1 MAAIAAQR
9 AVPFAVGRSRGRTT
23 RARVAPLRS
32 RGIVAVST
40 NTNTDTNA
48 VTRTDTSARVMISE
62 TKAGIVQ
69 YSFGAVPES
78 RSRDPELAKERAERS
93 GMDQYDDKD
102 TSGQKELVFDV
113 TLDAEG
119 GANATG
125 LVFEKGPDG
134 LLLVAKIR
142 PGGTAAGVVKPGDVL
157 LGCSLLVNV
166 EDDDGEFTPEL
177 RWHDATANGPEHT
190 LSMLLTH
197 GDAMNV
203 RTCRGYVVKRDKAIR
218 SAWAQLVPTS
228 PAKDIR
234 SCWNRLLY
242 HVDAEEKPRKAPERK
257 KIVEDNTPKGI
268 WGGLV
273 GRKVVPVEDSVRN
286 AWGDIYPDMLV
297 PVAEEEEPAAED
309 EVEVEEEPAPV
320 AAAAAEEE
328 EEEVDDDDDYVLPDE
343 PIDLAAAAVAAV
355 EEVVV
360 EEEAVI
366 EEDPVI
372 EEEEEDEGFFGK
384 FKSVEGQFEVL
395 EVSIDCSRG
404 VNMTGLMLGQNR
416 GDGLLHVRV
425 CRPGGTASKKV
436 KVNDVILATT
446 YVVLT
451 PDPVTNKPVATLE
464 WLDATDGASNEDIQG
479 AMMTHSQEMKLVL
492 ARGSVEDG
500 HFDQP
505 SPAARERCSD
515 ASIGG
520 GVAQPEECVPEDVK
534 AWAARVAAEARAV
547 QTQADREKREAVKV
561 KAGGGREEKLASEMS
576 PEEIKAWAARIAAEA
591 RGEK

>member
-1 MAAIAAQR
+1 
-9 AVPFAVGRSRGRTT
+9 
-23 RARVAPLRS
+23 
-32 RGIVAVST
+32 VST
-40 NTNTDTNA
+40 STNADTNA
-48 VTRTDTSARVMISE
+48 VTRTETAARVMISE
-62 TKAGIVQ
+62 TKSGIVQ
-69 YSFGAVPES
+69 YSFGAVPQS
-78 RSRDPELAKERAERS
+78 RSRDPALAEERAARS
-93 GMDQYDDKD
+93 GMDKYDDED
-102 TSGQKELVFDV
+102 ASNNKELVFDV

-134 LLLVAKIR
+134 LLVVAKIR

-166 EDDDGEFTPEL
+166 EDDDGEFTEEL
-177 RWHDATANGPEHT
+177 RWHDATAHGPEHT
-190 LSMLLTH
+190 LTMLLTH
-197 GDAMNV
+197 GEEMNV

-242 HVDAEEKPRKAPERK
+242 HGPEEEEKPKAAAKEIAK
-257 KIVEDNTPKGI
+257 DNTPRGI

-273 GRKVVPVEDSVRN
+273 GKKIVPVEDSVRD
-286 AWGDIYPDMLV
+286 AWGAIYPDIIV
-297 PVAEEEEPAAED
+297 PAEEWVGEDAVEQEPAAEEEPAD
-309 EVEVEEEPAPV
+309 EEEEPAPV
-320 AAAAAEEE
+320 AAVVEESTEARPEVE
-328 EEEVDDDDDYVLPDE
+328 EDEEDDDDYRLPE
-343 PIDLAAAAVAAV
+343 ESIDLAAAAAAAV
-355 EEVVV
+355 QEVDV
-360 EEEAVI
+360 EEAVEDEPPFVDKEA
-366 EEDPVI
+366 EEAD
-372 EEEEEDEGFFGK
+372 EDEGFFGK
-384 FKSVEGQFEVL
+384 FKGVEGQFDVL
-395 EVSIDCSRG
+395 EVSVDCSRG

-416 GDGLLHVRV
+416 PDGLLHVRV
-425 CRPGGTASKKV
+425 CKPGGTAHKKI
-436 KVNDVILATT
+436 KIGDVVLATT

-451 PDPVTNKPVATLE
+451 PDPATGKPVATLE

-492 ARGSVEDG
+492 ARGDVPDG

-520 GVAQPEECVPEDVK
+520 GVAQPEECIPEDVK
-534 AWAARVAAEARAV
+534 AWAARVAAEAKAA
-547 QTQADREKREAVKV
+547 QAEAEREREAAAV
-561 KAGGGREEKLASEMS
+561 KAAAGGNREEPPGVMS
-576 PEEIKAWAARIAAEA
+576 PEEIKAWAARVAAEA

>member
-1 MAAIAAQR
+1 M
-9 AVPFAVGRSRGRTT
+9 ST
-23 RARVAPLRS
+23 
-32 RGIVAVST
+32 ST
-40 NTNTDTNA
+40 NADTNA
-48 VTRTDTSARVMISE
+48 VTRTETAARVMISE
-62 TKAGIVQ
+62 TKSGIVQ
-69 YSFGAVPES
+69 YSFGAVPQS
-78 RSRDPELAKERAERS
+78 RSRDPALAEERAARS
-93 GMDQYDDKD
+93 GMDKYDDED
-102 TSGQKELVFDV
+102 ASNNKELVFDV

-134 LLLVAKIR
+134 LLVVAKIR

-166 EDDDGEFTPEL
+166 EDDDGEFTEEL
-177 RWHDATANGPEHT
+177 RWHDATAHGPEHT
-190 LSMLLTH
+190 LTMLLTH
-197 GDAMNV
+197 GEEMNV

-242 HVDAEEKPRKAPERK
+242 HGPEEEEKPKAAAKEIAK
-257 KIVEDNTPKGI
+257 DNTPRGI

-273 GRKVVPVEDSVRN
+273 GKKIVPVEDSVRD
-286 AWGDIYPDMLV
+286 AWGAIYPDIIV
-297 PVAEEEEPAAED
+297 PAEEWVGEDAVEQEPAAE
-309 EVEVEEEPAPV
+309 EEEPAPV
-320 AAAAAEEE
+320 AAVVEESTEARPEVE
-328 EEEVDDDDDYVLPDE
+328 EDEEDDDDYRLPE
-343 PIDLAAAAVAAV
+343 ESIDLAAAAAAAV
-355 EEVVV
+355 QEVDV
-360 EEEAVI
+360 EEAVEDEPPFVD
-366 EEDPVI
+366 EEA
-372 EEEEEDEGFFGK
+372 EEADEDEGFFGK
-384 FKSVEGQFEVL
+384 FKGVEGQFDVL
-395 EVSIDCSRG
+395 EVSVDCSRG

-416 GDGLLHVRV
+416 PDGLLHVRV
-425 CRPGGTASKKV
+425 CKPGGTAHKKI
-436 KVNDVILATT
+436 KIGDVVLATT

-451 PDPVTNKPVATLE
+451 PDPATGKPVATLE

-492 ARGSVEDG
+492 ARGDVPNG

-520 GVAQPEECVPEDVK
+520 GVAQPEECIPEDVK
-534 AWAARVAAEARAV
+534 AWAARVAAEAKAA
-547 QTQADREKREAVKV
+547 QAEAEREREAAAV
-561 KAGGGREEKLASEMS
+561 KAAAGGNREEPPGVMS
-576 PEEIKAWAARIAAEA
+576 PEEIKAWAARVAAEA

>member
-1 MAAIAAQR
+1 M
-9 AVPFAVGRSRGRTT
+9 ST
-23 RARVAPLRS
+23 
-32 RGIVAVST
+32 ST
-40 NTNTDTNA
+40 NADTNA
-48 VTRTDTSARVMISE
+48 VTRTETAARVMISE
-62 TKAGIVQ
+62 TKSGIVQ
-69 YSFGAVPES
+69 YSFGAVPQS
-78 RSRDPELAKERAERS
+78 RSRDPALAEERAARS
-93 GMDQYDDKD
+93 GMDKYDDED
-102 TSGQKELVFDV
+102 ASNNKELVFDV

-134 LLLVAKIR
+134 LLVVAKIR

-166 EDDDGEFTPEL
+166 EDDDGEFTEEL
-177 RWHDATANGPEHT
+177 RWHDATAHGPEHT
-190 LSMLLTH
+190 LTMLLTH
-197 GDAMNV
+197 GEEMNV

-242 HVDAEEKPRKAPERK
+242 HGPEEEEKPKAAAKEIAK
-257 KIVEDNTPKGI
+257 DNTPRGI

-273 GRKVVPVEDSVRN
+273 GKKIVPVEDSVRD
-286 AWGDIYPDMLV
+286 AWGAIYPDIIV
-297 PVAEEEEPAAED
+297 PAEEWVGEDAVEQEPAAEEEPAD
-309 EVEVEEEPAPV
+309 EEEEPAPV
-320 AAAAAEEE
+320 AAVVEESTEARPEVE
-328 EEEVDDDDDYVLPDE
+328 EDEEDDDDYRLPE
-343 PIDLAAAAVAAV
+343 ESIDLAAAAAAAV
-355 EEVVV
+355 QEVDV
-360 EEEAVI
+360 EEAVEDEPPFVD
-366 EEDPVI
+366 EEA
-372 EEEEEDEGFFGK
+372 EEADEDEGFFGK
-384 FKSVEGQFEVL
+384 FKGVEGQFDVL
-395 EVSIDCSRG
+395 EVSVDCSRG

-416 GDGLLHVRV
+416 PDGLLHVRV
-425 CRPGGTASKKV
+425 CKPGGTAHKKI
-436 KVNDVILATT
+436 KIGDVVLATT

-451 PDPVTNKPVATLE
+451 PDPATGKPVATLE

-492 ARGSVEDG
+492 ARGDVPNG

-520 GVAQPEECVPEDVK
+520 GVAQPEECIPEDVK
-534 AWAARVAAEARAV
+534 AWAARVAAEAKAA
-547 QTQADREKREAVKV
+547 QAEAEREREAAAV
-561 KAGGGREEKLASEMS
+561 KAAAGGNREEPPGVMS
-576 PEEIKAWAARIAAEA
+576 PEEIKAWAARVAAEA

>member
-1 MAAIAAQR
+1 M
-9 AVPFAVGRSRGRTT
+9 
-23 RARVAPLRS
+23 
-32 RGIVAVST
+32 ST

-62 TKAGIVQ
+62 TKSGIVQ

-242 HVDAEEKPRKAPERK
+242 HVDAEEKPRVAEQK
-257 KIVEDNTPKGI
+257 KIV
-268 WGGLV
+268 
-273 GRKVVPVEDSVRN
+273 
-286 AWGDIYPDMLV
+286 
-297 PVAEEEEPAAED
+297 
-309 EVEVEEEPAPV
+309 
-320 AAAAAEEE
+320 
-328 EEEVDDDDDYVLPDE
+328 
-343 PIDLAAAAVAAV
+343 
-355 EEVVV
+355 
-360 EEEAVI
+360 
-366 EEDPVI
+366 
-372 EEEEEDEGFFGK
+372 
-384 FKSVEGQFEVL
+384 
-395 EVSIDCSRG
+395 
-404 VNMTGLMLGQNR
+404 
-416 GDGLLHVRV
+416 
-425 CRPGGTASKKV
+425 
-436 KVNDVILATT
+436 
-446 YVVLT
+446 
-451 PDPVTNKPVATLE
+451 
-464 WLDATDGASNEDIQG
+464 
-479 AMMTHSQEMKLVL
+479 
-492 ARGSVEDG
+492 
-500 HFDQP
+500 
-505 SPAARERCSD
+505 
-515 ASIGG
+515 
-520 GVAQPEECVPEDVK
+520 
-534 AWAARVAAEARAV
+534 
-547 QTQADREKREAVKV
+547 
-561 KAGGGREEKLASEMS
+561 AG
-576 PEEIKAWAARIAAEA
+576 
-591 RGEK
+591 

>member
-1 MAAIAAQR
+1 MAAIVAQR
-9 AVPFAVGRSRGRTT
+9 AVPSLPFAVGRSRGRTT

-62 TKAGIVQ
+62 TKSGIVQ

-309 EVEVEEEPAPV
+309 E
-320 AAAAAEEE
+320 
-328 EEEVDDDDDYVLPDE
+328 EEEVPNV
-343 PIDLAAAAVAAV
+343 PIKKRKQIDV
-355 EEVVV
+355 ESPPRR
-360 EEEAVI
+360 ATR
-366 EEDPVI
+366 
-372 EEEEEDEGFFGK
+372 
-384 FKSVEGQFEVL
+384 
-395 EVSIDCSRG
+395 SRG
-404 VNMTGLMLGQNR
+404 IAL
-416 GDGLLHVRV
+416 
-425 CRPGGTASKKV
+425 
-436 KVNDVILATT
+436 
-446 YVVLT
+446 
-451 PDPVTNKPVATLE
+451 
-464 WLDATDGASNEDIQG
+464 NEGYTSDI
-479 AMMTHSQEMKLVL
+479 S
-492 ARGSVEDG
+492 
-500 HFDQP
+500 
-505 SPAARERCSD
+505 
-515 ASIGG
+515 
-520 GVAQPEECVPEDVK
+520 
-534 AWAARVAAEARAV
+534 
-547 QTQADREKREAVKV
+547 
-561 KAGGGREEKLASEMS
+561 
-576 PEEIKAWAARIAAEA
+576 
-591 RGEK
+591 

>member
-1 MAAIAAQR
+1 M
-9 AVPFAVGRSRGRTT
+9 ST
-23 RARVAPLRS
+23 
-32 RGIVAVST
+32 ST
-40 NTNTDTNA
+40 NADTNA
-48 VTRTDTSARVMISE
+48 VTRTETAARVMISE
-62 TKAGIVQ
+62 TKSGIVQ
-69 YSFGAVPES
+69 YSFGAVPQS
-78 RSRDPELAKERAERS
+78 RSRDPALAEERAARS
-93 GMDQYDDKD
+93 GMDKYDDED
-102 TSGQKELVFDV
+102 ASNNKELVFDV

-134 LLLVAKIR
+134 LLVVAKIR

-166 EDDDGEFTPEL
+166 EDDDGEFTEEL
-177 RWHDATANGPEHT
+177 RWHDATAHGPEHT

-197 GDAMNV
+197 GEEMNV

-242 HVDAEEKPRKAPERK
+242 HGPEEEEKPKAAAKEIAK
-257 KIVEDNTPKGI
+257 DNTPRGI

-273 GRKVVPVEDSVRN
+273 GKKIVPVEDSVRD
-286 AWGDIYPDMLV
+286 AWGAIYPDIIV
-297 PVAEEEEPAAED
+297 PAEEWVGEDAVEQEPAAEEEPAD
-309 EVEVEEEPAPV
+309 EEEEPAPV
-320 AAAAAEEE
+320 AAVVEESTEARPEVE
-328 EEEVDDDDDYVLPDE
+328 EDEEDDDDYRLPE
-343 PIDLAAAAVAAV
+343 ESIDLAAAAAAAV
-355 EEVVV
+355 QEVDV
-360 EEEAVI
+360 EEAVEDEPPFVD
-366 EEDPVI
+366 EEA
-372 EEEEEDEGFFGK
+372 EEADEDEGFFGK
-384 FKSVEGQFEVL
+384 FKGVEGQFDVL
-395 EVSIDCSRG
+395 EVSVDCSRG

-416 GDGLLHVRV
+416 PDGLLHVRV
-425 CRPGGTASKKV
+425 CKPGGTAHKKI
-436 KVNDVILATT
+436 KIGDVVLATT

-451 PDPVTNKPVATLE
+451 PDPATGKPVATLE

-492 ARGSVEDG
+492 ARGDVPNG

-520 GVAQPEECVPEDVK
+520 GVAQPEECIPEDVK
-534 AWAARVAAEARAV
+534 AWAARVAAEAKAA
-547 QTQADREKREAVKV
+547 QAEAEREREAAAV
-561 KAGGGREEKLASEMS
+561 KAAAGGNREEPPGVMS
-576 PEEIKAWAARIAAEA
+576 PEEIKAWAARVAAEA

>member
-1 MAAIAAQR
+1 M
-9 AVPFAVGRSRGRTT
+9 ST
-23 RARVAPLRS
+23 
-32 RGIVAVST
+32 ST
-40 NTNTDTNA
+40 NADTNA
-48 VTRTDTSARVMISE
+48 VTRTETAARVMISE
-62 TKAGIVQ
+62 TKSGIVQ
-69 YSFGAVPES
+69 YSFGAVPQS
-78 RSRDPELAKERAERS
+78 RSRDPALAEERAARS
-93 GMDQYDDKD
+93 GMDKYDDED
-102 TSGQKELVFDV
+102 ASNNKELVFDV

-134 LLLVAKIR
+134 LLVVAKIR

-166 EDDDGEFTPEL
+166 EDNDGEFTEEL
-177 RWHDATANGPEHT
+177 RWHDATAHGPEHT
-190 LSMLLTH
+190 LTMLLTH
-197 GDAMNV
+197 GEEMNV

-242 HVDAEEKPRKAPERK
+242 HGPEEEEKPKAAAKEIAK
-257 KIVEDNTPKGI
+257 DNTPRGI

-273 GRKVVPVEDSVRN
+273 GKKIVPVEDSVRD
-286 AWGDIYPDMLV
+286 AWGAIYPDIIV
-297 PVAEEEEPAAED
+297 PAEEWMGEDAVEQEPAAEEEPADEEEEPVPVAAVVE
-309 EVEVEEEPAPV
+309 ESTEARPEVEED
-320 AAAAAEEE
+320 EE
-328 EEEVDDDDDYVLPDE
+328 DDDDYRLPE
-343 PIDLAAAAVAAV
+343 ESIDLAAAAAAAV
-355 EEVVV
+355 QEVDV
-360 EEEAVI
+360 EEAVEDEPPFVD
-366 EEDPVI
+366 EEA
-372 EEEEEDEGFFGK
+372 EEADEDEGFFGK
-384 FKSVEGQFEVL
+384 FKGVEGQFDVL
-395 EVSIDCSRG
+395 EVSVDCSRG

-416 GDGLLHVRV
+416 PDGLLHVRV
-425 CRPGGTASKKV
+425 CKPGGTAHKKI
-436 KVNDVILATT
+436 KIGDVVLATT

-451 PDPVTNKPVATLE
+451 PDPATGKPVATLE

-492 ARGSVEDG
+492 ARGDVPDG

-520 GVAQPEECVPEDVK
+520 GVAQPEECIPEDVK
-534 AWAARVAAEARAV
+534 AWAARVAAEAKAA
-547 QTQADREKREAVKV
+547 QAEAEREREAAAV
-561 KAGGGREEKLASEMS
+561 KAAAGGNREEPPGVMS
-576 PEEIKAWAARIAAEA
+576 PEEIKAWAARVAAEA

>member
-1 MAAIAAQR
+1 M
-9 AVPFAVGRSRGRTT
+9 ST
-23 RARVAPLRS
+23 
-32 RGIVAVST
+32 ST
-40 NTNTDTNA
+40 NADTNA
-48 VTRTDTSARVMISE
+48 VTRTETAARVMISE
-62 TKAGIVQ
+62 TKSGIVQ
-69 YSFGAVPES
+69 YSFGAVPQS
-78 RSRDPELAKERAERS
+78 RSRDPALAEERAARS
-93 GMDQYDDKD
+93 GMDKYDDED
-102 TSGQKELVFDV
+102 ASNNKELVFDV

-134 LLLVAKIR
+134 LLVVAKIR

-166 EDDDGEFTPEL
+166 EDDDGEFTEEL
-177 RWHDATANGPEHT
+177 RWHDATAHGPEHT
-190 LSMLLTH
+190 LTMLLTH
-197 GDAMNV
+197 GEEMNV

-242 HVDAEEKPRKAPERK
+242 HGPEEEEKPKAAAKEIAK
-257 KIVEDNTPKGI
+257 DNTPRGI

-273 GRKVVPVEDSVRN
+273 GKKIVPVEDSVRD
-286 AWGDIYPDMLV
+286 AWGAIYPDIIV
-297 PVAEEEEPAAED
+297 PAEEWVGEDAVEQEPAAEEEPAD
-309 EVEVEEEPAPV
+309 EEEEPAPV
-320 AAAAAEEE
+320 AAVVEESTEARPEVE
-328 EEEVDDDDDYVLPDE
+328 EDEEDDDDYRLPE
-343 PIDLAAAAVAAV
+343 ESIDLAAAAAAAV
-355 EEVVV
+355 QEVDV
-360 EEEAVI
+360 EEAVEDETPFVD
-366 EEDPVI
+366 EEA
-372 EEEEEDEGFFGK
+372 EEADEDEGFFGK
-384 FKSVEGQFEVL
+384 FKGVEGQFDVL
-395 EVSIDCSRG
+395 EVSVDCSRG

-416 GDGLLHVRV
+416 PDGLLHVRV
-425 CRPGGTASKKV
+425 CKPGGTAHKKI
-436 KVNDVILATT
+436 KIGDVVLATT

-451 PDPVTNKPVATLE
+451 PDPATGKPVATLE

-492 ARGSVEDG
+492 ARGDVPNG

-520 GVAQPEECVPEDVK
+520 GVAQPEECIPEDVK
-534 AWAARVAAEARAV
+534 AWAARVAAEAKAA
-547 QTQADREKREAVKV
+547 QAEAEREREAAAV
-561 KAGGGREEKLASEMS
+561 KAAAGGNREEPPGVMS
-576 PEEIKAWAARIAAEA
+576 PEEIKAWAARVAAEA

>member
-1 MAAIAAQR
+1 M
-9 AVPFAVGRSRGRTT
+9 
-23 RARVAPLRS
+23 
-32 RGIVAVST
+32 ST

-62 TKAGIVQ
+62 TKSGIVQ

-102 TSGQKELVFDV
+102 TSEQKELVFDV

-309 EVEVEEEPAPV
+309 EVEEVEEEPAPA

-328 EEEVDDDDDYVLPDE
+328 VEEVDDDDDYVLPEE

-360 EEEAVI
+360 EEEAVA
-366 EEDPVI
+366 EDPVV
-372 EEEEEDEGFFGK
+372 EEEEEE
-384 FKSVEGQFEVL
+384 E
-395 EVSIDCSRG
+395 
-404 VNMTGLMLGQNR
+404 
-416 GDGLLHVRV
+416 
-425 CRPGGTASKKV
+425 KK
-436 KVNDVILATT
+436 KKT
-446 YVVLT
+446 
-451 PDPVTNKPVATLE
+451 
-464 WLDATDGASNEDIQG
+464 
-479 AMMTHSQEMKLVL
+479 
-492 ARGSVEDG
+492 RGSSASSNPWRASSRSSRS
-500 HFDQP
+500 P
-505 SPAARERCSD
+505 STAPAAS
-515 ASIGG
+515 
-520 GVAQPEECVPEDVK
+520 
-534 AWAARVAAEARAV
+534 
-547 QTQADREKREAVKV
+547 T
-561 KAGGGREEKLASEMS
+561 
-576 PEEIKAWAARIAAEA
+576 
-591 RGEK
+591 

>member
-1 MAAIAAQR
+1 M
-9 AVPFAVGRSRGRTT
+9 ST
-23 RARVAPLRS
+23 
-32 RGIVAVST
+32 ST
-40 NTNTDTNA
+40 NADTNA
-48 VTRTDTSARVMISE
+48 VTRTETAARVMISE
-62 TKAGIVQ
+62 TKSGIVQ
-69 YSFGAVPES
+69 YSFGAVPQS
-78 RSRDPELAKERAERS
+78 RSRDPALAEERAARS
-93 GMDQYDDKD
+93 GMDKYDDED
-102 TSGQKELVFDV
+102 ASNNKELVFDV

-134 LLLVAKIR
+134 LLVVAKIR

-166 EDDDGEFTPEL
+166 EDDDGEFTEEL
-177 RWHDATANGPEHT
+177 RWHDATAHGPEHT
-190 LSMLLTH
+190 LTMLLTH
-197 GDAMNV
+197 GEEMNV

-242 HVDAEEKPRKAPERK
+242 HGPEEEEKPKAAAKEIAK
-257 KIVEDNTPKGI
+257 DNTPRGI

-273 GRKVVPVEDSVRN
+273 GKKIVPVEDSVRD
-286 AWGDIYPDMLV
+286 AWGAIYPDIIV
-297 PVAEEEEPAAED
+297 PAEEWVGEDAVEQEPAAE
-309 EVEVEEEPAPV
+309 EEEPAPV
-320 AAAAAEEE
+320 AAVVEESTEARPEVE
-328 EEEVDDDDDYVLPDE
+328 EDEEDDDDYRLPE
-343 PIDLAAAAVAAV
+343 ESIDLAAAAAAAV
-355 EEVVV
+355 QEVDV
-360 EEEAVI
+360 EEAVEDEPPFVD
-366 EEDPVI
+366 EEA
-372 EEEEEDEGFFGK
+372 EEADEDEGFFGK
-384 FKSVEGQFEVL
+384 FKGVEGQFDVL
-395 EVSIDCSRG
+395 EVSVDCSRG

-416 GDGLLHVRV
+416 PDGLLHVRV
-425 CRPGGTASKKV
+425 CKPGGTAHKKI
-436 KVNDVILATT
+436 KIGDVVLATT

-451 PDPVTNKPVATLE
+451 PDPATGKPVATLE

-492 ARGSVEDG
+492 ARGDVPDG

-520 GVAQPEECVPEDVK
+520 GVAQPEECIPEDVK
-534 AWAARVAAEARAV
+534 AWAARVAAEAKAA
-547 QTQADREKREAVKV
+547 QAEAEREREAAAV
-561 KAGGGREEKLASEMS
+561 KAAAGGNREEPPGVMS
-576 PEEIKAWAARIAAEA
+576 PEEIKAWAARVAAEA

>member
-1 MAAIAAQR
+1 M
-9 AVPFAVGRSRGRTT
+9 
-23 RARVAPLRS
+23 
-32 RGIVAVST
+32 ST

-62 TKAGIVQ
+62 TKSGIVQ

-257 KIVEDNTPKGI
+257 KIVQDNTPKGI

-309 EVEVEEEPAPV
+309 EEEEVEEEEPARRRRRRRGGGGGSGRRRRLRPSRG
-320 AAAAAEEE
+320 AHR
-328 EEEVDDDDDYVLPDE
+328 PRRRGSRSRRGGRRRRGGGRGG
-343 PIDLAAAAVAAV
+343 PRHRGRRRRG
-355 EEVVV
+355 
-360 EEEAVI
+360 
-366 EEDPVI
+366 
-372 EEEEEDEGFFGK
+372 EEEDEGFFGK

-547 QTQADREKREAVKV
+547 QTQAAREKQEAVKV

>member
-1 MAAIAAQR
+1 M
-9 AVPFAVGRSRGRTT
+9 
-23 RARVAPLRS
+23 
-32 RGIVAVST
+32 ST

-62 TKAGIVQ
+62 TKSGIVQ

-102 TSGQKELVFDV
+102 TSEQKELVFDV

-309 EVEVEEEPAPV
+309 EVEEVEEEEPARRRRRRRGGGGGSGRRRRLRP
-320 AAAAAEEE
+320 
-328 EEEVDDDDDYVLPDE
+328 
-343 PIDLAAAAVAAV
+343 
-355 EEVVV
+355 
-360 EEEAVI
+360 
-366 EEDPVI
+366 
-372 EEEEEDEGFFGK
+372 
-384 FKSVEGQFEVL
+384 
-395 EVSIDCSRG
+395 SRG
-404 VNMTGLMLGQNR
+404 A
-416 GDGLLHVRV
+416 H
-425 CRPGGTASKKV
+425 RPRR
-436 KVNDVILATT
+436 
-446 YVVLT
+446 
-451 PDPVTNKPVATLE
+451 
-464 WLDATDGASNEDIQG
+464 
-479 AMMTHSQEMKLVL
+479 
-492 ARGSVEDG
+492 RGSR
-500 HFDQP
+500 
-505 SPAARERCSD
+505 SRR
-515 ASIGG
+515 GG
-520 GVAQPEECVPEDVK
+520 
-534 AWAARVAAEARAV
+534 RR
-547 QTQADREKREAVKV
+547 RR
-561 KAGGGREEKLASEMS
+561 GGGRGG
-576 PEEIKAWAARIAAEA
+576 PRHRGRRR
-591 RGEK
+591 RGEKKTRGSSASSNPWRASSRSSRSPSTAPAAST

>member
-1 MAAIAAQR
+1 M
-9 AVPFAVGRSRGRTT
+9 
-23 RARVAPLRS
+23 
-32 RGIVAVST
+32 ST

-62 TKAGIVQ
+62 TKSGIVQ

-242 HVDAEEKPRKAPERK
+242 HVDAEEKPRVAEQK
-257 KIVEDNTPKGI
+257 KIVQDNTPKGI

-309 EVEVEEEPAPV
+309 EEEEVEEEEPARRRRRRRGGGGGSGRRRRLRP
-320 AAAAAEEE
+320 
-328 EEEVDDDDDYVLPDE
+328 
-343 PIDLAAAAVAAV
+343 
-355 EEVVV
+355 
-360 EEEAVI
+360 
-366 EEDPVI
+366 
-372 EEEEEDEGFFGK
+372 
-384 FKSVEGQFEVL
+384 
-395 EVSIDCSRG
+395 SRG
-404 VNMTGLMLGQNR
+404 A
-416 GDGLLHVRV
+416 H
-425 CRPGGTASKKV
+425 RPRR
-436 KVNDVILATT
+436 
-446 YVVLT
+446 
-451 PDPVTNKPVATLE
+451 
-464 WLDATDGASNEDIQG
+464 
-479 AMMTHSQEMKLVL
+479 
-492 ARGSVEDG
+492 RGSR
-500 HFDQP
+500 
-505 SPAARERCSD
+505 SRR
-515 ASIGG
+515 GG
-520 GVAQPEECVPEDVK
+520 
-534 AWAARVAAEARAV
+534 RR
-547 QTQADREKREAVKV
+547 RR
-561 KAGGGREEKLASEMS
+561 GGGRGG
-576 PEEIKAWAARIAAEA
+576 PRHRGRRR
-591 RGEK
+591 RGEKKTRGSSASSNPWRASSRSSRSPSTAPAAST